1 MTKTL
6 KAEKKEIKSSKS
18 NKYSQPKT
26 WLRKPE
32 AEKKVQDY
40 YYIKSKH
47 KYLAKELIKEL
58 LNQFN

>member
-6 KAEKKEIKSSKS
+6 KAEKKENKSS
-18 NKYSQPKT
+18 KYSQPKT

-32 AEKKVQDY
+32 EEKKIQDY

-47 KYLAKELIKEL
+47 KESAKKQIKEL
-58 LNQFN
+58 LKNYNG

>member
-6 KAEKKEIKSSKS
+6 KARKALKKSEIIPRP
-18 NKYSQPKT
+18 Y
-26 WLRKPE
+26 RVKPE

>member
-1 MTKTL
+1 MIKTL
-6 KAEKKEIKSSKS
+6 KAEKKESKSSKH
-18 NKYSQPKT
+18 SQPKT

-47 KYLAKELIKEL
+47 KYIAKELIKEL

>member
-6 KAEKKEIKSSKS
+6 KAEKKES
-18 NKYSQPKT
+18 KYSQPKI

-32 AEKKVQDY
+32 EERKIQDY

-47 KYLAKELIKEL
+47 KTEAKKQIKEL
-58 LNQFN
+58 LKNYNG

>member
-6 KAEKKEIKSSKS
+6 KAEKKQS
-18 NKYSQPKT
+18 KYSQPKT